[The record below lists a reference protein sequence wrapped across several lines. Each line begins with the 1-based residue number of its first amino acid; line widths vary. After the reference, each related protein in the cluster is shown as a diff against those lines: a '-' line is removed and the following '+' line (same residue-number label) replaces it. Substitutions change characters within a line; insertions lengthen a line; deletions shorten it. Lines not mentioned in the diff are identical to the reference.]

1 MRHHPQPSQMFAAGH
16 ANVADAGAS
25 GWSTRVT
32 KRALIRAGGLS
43 EAGGKVRE

>member
-1 MRHHPQPSQMFAAGH
+1 MRHDPQPNQMFAAGH
-16 ANVADAGAS
+16 ATVADAGSA

-43 EAGGKVRE
+43 EAGGKSPE